1 MHIYKK
7 KNLVYYFAAP
17 GGSVYERREKAM
29 QITDNEQDLRQVV
42 EMYKGTVYAVAY
54 SRLKSRSDADDVF
67 QETFLLYYQ
76 KTLSFENE
84 QARKAWL
91 IRTALNLCK
100 KHNLSSWA
108 TKVDRLPEND
118 EELPAQQMMSDEE
131 NDVLQAVLS
140 LKNGLREAVYL
151 YYVTGLPIAE
161 IAECMGISK
170 GAVQVRLVRARKH
183 LKNKLKGEYFYE

>member
-1 MHIYKK
+1 
-7 KNLVYYFAAP
+7 
-17 GGSVYERREKAM
+17 M
-29 QITDNEQDLRQVV
+29 QITDTDEDLHRVV
-42 EMYKGTVYAVAY
+42 QMYKSTVYAAAY
-54 SRLKSRSDADDVF
+54 SRLKSRTDADDVF

-108 TKVDRLPEND
+108 TKVDRLPENED
-118 EELPAQQMMSDEE
+118 ELPSQQMLTDEE

-140 LKNGLREAVYL
+140 LKDGMREPVYL
-151 YYVTGLPIAE
+151 YYFTGLSISE
-161 IAECMGISK
+161 IASSMGLSA
-170 GAVQVRLVRARKH
+170 GAVQVRLVRARKA
-183 LKNKLKGEYFYE
+183 LKKKLKGEYFYEEK